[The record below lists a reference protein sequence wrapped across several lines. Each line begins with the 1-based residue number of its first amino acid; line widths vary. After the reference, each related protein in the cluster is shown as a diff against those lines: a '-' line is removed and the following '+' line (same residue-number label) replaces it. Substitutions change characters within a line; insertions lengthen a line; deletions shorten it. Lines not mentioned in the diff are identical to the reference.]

1 MLKPNKKSKIITEHK
16 IHNKDTGS
24 SEVQIA
30 IFSEQ
35 IKELAQHIKKHP
47 KNNHS
52 RRGLLKMV
60 AKRKKLLDYLK
71 EEDEKRYKSVVKKL
85 GLKK

>member
-1 MLKPNKKSKIITEHK
+1 MLTPTEKSKIIAKYK

-24 SEVQIA
+24 CEVQIA
-30 IFSEQ
+30 IFTEE
-35 IKELAQHIKKHP
+35 IKQLTNHLKKHP
-47 KNNHS
+47 KDNHS

-60 AKRKKLLDYLK
+60 SKRKKLLDYLLK
-71 EEDEKRYKSVVKKL
+71 EDEKRYKSIVKKI